1 MSPNQLEARLQK
13 VIAGAIDDFPQSS
26 PVDLVR
32 WTRENHSDLIGQ
44 LERKWAD
51 DKLVSLY
58 LTEMR
63 RRRTASAH
71 RQGIWSLSI
80 PNQPPRKR
88 KLARN
93 HSTNPAIPVF
103 GHPAQVRLPFS
114 EQFEKIPFLP
124 DSGTENARESR
135 ERDPFA
141 ECDTEGSQGA
151 SITDSW

>member
-63 RRRTASAH
+63 RRRTASA
-71 RQGIWSLSI
+71 
-80 PNQPPRKR
+80 QPRDMELVDSEPTPTK
-88 KLARN
+88 KETGQKPLDK
-93 HSTNPAIPVF
+93 S
-103 GHPAQVRLPFS
+103 GHPRFRTPHAQVRLPFS
-114 EQFEKIPFLP
+114 GAVSRKFL
-124 DSGTENARESR
+124 ST
-135 ERDPFA
+135 
-141 ECDTEGSQGA
+141 
-151 SITDSW
+151 